1 MIKVDNINDPIMS
14 EEIFGPILPIL
25 TIKSLKVG
33 LDMIQK
39 EAKDKIL
46 EYRKEIG
53 ILEDKLKDRD
63 NTIQLMQENID
74 QLKQIIQNHKAMAI
88 AGIPEAI
95 VGEDITGRAFAKT
108 TAQKILEDNKE
119 EK

>member
-1 MIKVDNINDPIMS
+1 
-14 EEIFGPILPIL
+14 
-25 TIKSLKVG
+25 
-33 LDMIQK
+33 MIQK

-95 VGEDITGRAFAKT
+95 VGEDITARAFAKT
-108 TAQKILEDNKE
+108 TARKILEDNKE